1 MKTLHFLLTAFAL
14 VSSCMANAQ
23 QPSSNAQTSLTQ
35 YINPYIGTGG
45 HGHVFLGANVPFSL
59 VQLGPNQHKRGWD
72 WCSGYHYS
80 DSILLGFSH
89 MHLSG
94 TGCGDLG
101 DLCFLPIERTGQT
114 ETVFSHSDEKCRP
127 GYYALRMHS
136 PEVLVELTATQRVG
150 MHRYTFAN
158 NGQSPM
164 LLFNMRVGNGWDELT
179 DAKIHQDSPTQLS
192 GLRRSHGWADD
203 QMIYYVAQFSQ
214 PVTLDSNSNDTI
226 AIIRPTRP
234 TEPLVMKVALS
245 PTSVEGARHNMQI
258 ELPGWDFDQAVRNA
272 DEAWNRELARIK
284 IKTDDA
290 TVRRIFYTAL
300 YHTMTAPSVF
310 CDAPNSQQSSPNTL
324 YTTLSLW
331 DTYRSLHPLFT
342 LIQPERQ
349 ADFAKTFMHI
359 YRQQGKLP
367 VWHLMGCETN
377 CMVGSPAVPVLGD
390 LILKGFVSNKEE
402 AFQAMKSSQLISERS
417 LGLLREHG
425 YIPYDLEPSNETVA
439 KALEYCLADDAV
451 AKVAKQLGHDDD
463 YRYFNQRAQSYR
475 KYFDRQSLFMR
486 AVDTKGHFRP
496 EFDPI
501 RVIHRADDYTEGNAW
516 QYIWLVPHDPHGL
529 ISLFPSEQRFVEKL
543 DSLFIV
549 EGDLGDEASPDISGL
564 IGQYAHGNEPSH
576 HIIYLYNYAGQPGKA
591 APLLRRVMKEMY
603 HDDFDGLSGNED
615 VGQMSAWYILSAMGL
630 YQVEPAGGKFVIGS
644 PVLDEA
650 TLHVGEGRTFT
661 IRALN
666 NSEKNIYVQ
675 SARLNGK
682 PLKQSYIR
690 FEDIHR
696 GGSLEL
702 QMGPRPSN
710 FGTKVKERP

>member
-1 MKTLHFLLTAFAL
+1 MKTRLLFLSTIVAAIAS
-14 VSSCMANAQ
+14 VAIAQ
-23 QPSSNAQTSLTQ
+23 QPTPLTQ
-35 YINPYIGTGG
+35 YVNPYIGTGG

-101 DLCFLPIERTGQT
+101 DLCFLPINRTDQT
-114 ETVFSHSDEKCRP
+114 ETVFSHIDEQCRP
-127 GYYALRMHS
+127 GYYALRMHA
-136 PEVLVELTATQRVG
+136 PEVFVELTTTQRVG
-150 MHRYTFAN
+150 MHRYTFASST
-158 NGQSPM
+158 QDPM
-164 LLFNMRVGNGWDELT
+164 LLFNMQVGNGWDELT
-179 DAKIHQDSPTQLS
+179 DSRIHQDSPTQLS
-192 GLRRSHGWADD
+192 GFRRSKGWAND

-214 PVTLDSNSNDTI
+214 PVTLDSVSNDI
-226 AIIRPTRP
+226 KAIIRPTRP
-234 TEPLVMKVALS
+234 SEPLVMKVALS
-245 PTSVEGARHNMQI
+245 PTSVEGAHRNMQA
-258 ELPGWDFDQAVRNA
+258 ELPGWDFNQTVRKA
-272 DEAWNRELARIK
+272 DEAWNRELARIQ
-284 IKTDDA
+284 IKTNDP

-310 CDAPNSQQSSPNTL
+310 CDVPQQSTTKTL

-342 LIQPERQ
+342 LIFPEKQ
-349 ADFAKTFMHI
+349 ADFAETFMHI

-390 LILKGFVSNKEE
+390 LVLKGFVQNEEE
-402 AFQAMKSSQLISERS
+402 AFQTMKASQLISERS

-451 AKVAKQLGHDDD
+451 AKVAKRLGHTED
-463 YRYFNQRAQSYR
+463 YQYFNQRAQSYR

-486 AVDTKGHFRP
+486 AVDTKGQFRP

-529 ISLFPSEQRFVEKL
+529 ISLFPSEKRFVEKL

-549 EGDLGDEASPDISGL
+549 EGDLGEEASPDISGL

-576 HIIYLYNYAGQPGKA
+576 HIIYMYDYAGQPAKA

-630 YQVEPAGGKFVIGS
+630 YQVEPSGGKFVIGS

-650 TLHVGEGRTFT
+650 TMNVGEGRTFT

-666 NSEKNIYVQ
+666 NSAENIYVQ

-682 PLKQSYIR
+682 ELKRSFLN
-690 FEDIHR
+690 FEEIHN
-696 GGSLEL
+696 GGTLEL
-702 QMGPRPSN
+702 QMGPRPSR
-710 FGTKVKERP
+710 FGTKAKERP